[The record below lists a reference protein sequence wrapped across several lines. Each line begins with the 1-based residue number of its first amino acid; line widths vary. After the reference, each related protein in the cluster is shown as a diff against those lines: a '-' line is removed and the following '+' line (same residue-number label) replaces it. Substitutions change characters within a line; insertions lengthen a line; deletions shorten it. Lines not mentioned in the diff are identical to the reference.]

1 MKTQGEG
8 GWKKRTLVW
17 VITLGLA
24 FSVWPTGLVSAD
36 KKSELEEKLDNVQK
50 DKAQQEKDITE
61 LQKEI
66 DDFKSKLNELEE
78 DLEKAKREEEKKK
91 KKLKEATEELNQYD
105 DRYKNGVRS
114 MYINGGGNQM
124 QILLES
130 ESFGQFLARFEVL
143 RLIVKKD
150 YEDVKQYYDK
160 KAKAEKAQKEVKK
173 ARKKV
178 EKKTKKA
185 RKEYDK
191 MVALMDANQEKLQ
204 SLKSEEGDYRKEL
217 EKLKLERI
225 QKESPQT
232 SGSISNQGP
241 LMRPAGGRI
250 SSGYGY
256 RGSEFHTGID
266 FAAGQ
271 GSPIYAAGSGRVI
284 RAQSC
289 SCGYGY
295 YIIIDHGGGI
305 YTLYAHMYSW
315 QSRVSVGSVVQKGQQ
330 IAAIG
335 NNGRSTG
342 PHLHFEVHQGRPGNH
357 VNPNNYMR

>member
-1 MKTQGEG
+1 MRFLGEG
-8 GWKKRTLVW
+8 RWKKKTTVLV
-17 VITLGLA
+17 ISLGLA
-24 FSVWPTGLVSAD
+24 FSVWPAGLVHAD
-36 KKSELEEKLDNVQK
+36 KKSDLEKKLDDVQK

-66 DDFKSKLNELEE
+66 DDFKKKLNELEE
-78 DLEKAKREEEKKK
+78 DLEKAKRKEEEKK
-91 KKLKEATEELNQYD
+91 KKLKEATEELNKYD

-150 YEDVKQYYDK
+150 YEDVKGYYDK
-160 KAKAEKAQKEVKK
+160 RAKAEKAQSEVKK

-178 EKKTKKA
+178 EEKTKKA

-191 MVALMDANQEKLQ
+191 MVTLMDANQDKLQ

-225 QKESPQT
+225 QTQT
-232 SGSISNQGP
+232 GSISNQGP

-305 YTLYAHMYSW
+305 FSLYAHMYSW